1 VKRGIVLLGV
11 GSAAAGVLD
20 LIYGAFEPAHQPI
33 QAISDHIPG
42 VRVLAYLVGIWLIAG
57 GIAIMRPATAR
68 AGAIALAIVY
78 ACFAAFWIPRLWT
91 VPRLY
96 GHSWRLYIGLVTGP
110 CVDLVPIVGA
120 LIVLGKTRGVRG
132 VMAFATIMFG
142 LEHLANPADVAT
154 LIPSWMPL
162 GGETWSIVTGICFV
176 AAGIAF
182 AVGTLDVLAARL
194 LAAMFTVFTL
204 LSLIPLL
211 IAAPREQTSWGGNF
225 VNLAVIGATW
235 LFAQVIQ
242 AAPSTSTRAPS
253 GA

>member
-1 VKRGIVLLGV
+1 VKRGIVLLGA
-11 GSAAAGVLD
+11 GSAGAGVLD
-20 LIYGAFEPAHQPI
+20 LIYGEFEAAHQPI

-42 VRVLAYLVGIWLIAG
+42 VRVLAYLAGIWLIAG
-57 GIAIMRPATAR
+57 GIAIMRPRTAR
-68 AGAIALAIVY
+68 TGAIALAIIY

-96 GHSWRLYIGLVTGP
+96 GHSWRLYVGLVTGP

-120 LIVLGKTRGVRG
+120 LIVLGKTNVRY

-142 LEHLANPADVAT
+142 LEHLANPADVAM
-154 LIPSWMPL
+154 LIPAWIPL
-162 GGETWSIVTGICFV
+162 SGKTWSIVTGICFV
-176 AAGIAF
+176 VAGLAF
-182 AVGTLDVLAARL
+182 AVGTLDVLAAKL

-211 IAAPREQTSWGGNF
+211 VAAPRDHTSWGGNA

-235 LFAQVIQ
+235 IFAQLIQ

>member
-1 VKRGIVLLGV
+1 VKRGIVLLGA
-11 GSAAAGVLD
+11 GSAGAGVLD
-20 LIYGAFEPAHQPI
+20 LIYGAFEAAHQPI
-33 QAISDHIPG
+33 QAISDHIPH
-42 VRVLAYLVGIWLIAG
+42 VRVLAYLAGIWLIAG
-57 GIAIMRPATAR
+57 GIAIQLPQTRR
-68 AGAIALAIVY
+68 AGAIALAIIY

-96 GHSWRLYIGLVTGP
+96 GHSWRLYVGLVTGP

-120 LIVLGKTRGVRG
+120 LIVLGKTNVRY

-142 LEHLANPADVAT
+142 LEHLASPADVAT

-162 GGETWSIVTGICFV
+162 SGELWAVVTGMCFV

-182 AVGTLDVLAARL
+182 AIGKLDVLAARL

-235 LFAQVIQ
+235 LFAQVIH